1 MIWECRCVAY
11 KAGERP
17 DLEADIVP
25 DLTELTIEADTY
37 QGAGQGSVPKGV
49 PSSLICPLTQVALP
63 GVLGV
68 LPPSIIVQQFLE
80 IMPLACN
87 SPHALQ
93 SRLMSVQG
101 LAAELSLAQTSNH
114 ACSCSLIACIT
125 AVRCWYSA
133 TS

>member
-49 PSSLICPLTQVALP
+49 PSSLICPLTQVALSTL
-63 GVLGV
+63 LGV
-68 LPPSIIVQQFLE
+68 LPPSTFVQQFLE
-80 IMPLACN
+80 IMP
-87 SPHALQ
+87 SGLQ
-93 SRLMSVQG
+93 FS
-101 LAAELSLAQTSNH
+101 
-114 ACSCSLIACIT
+114 SCSAEQ
-125 AVRCWYSA
+125 AHVSA
-133 TS
+133 GSCS

>member
-63 GVLGV
+63 GCPGCPATIHNCPTVPGDHASWPAILLMLCRAGSCQCRVL
-68 LPPSIIVQQFLE
+68 Q
-80 IMPLACN
+80 
-87 SPHALQ
+87 
-93 SRLMSVQG
+93 
-101 LAAELSLAQTSNH
+101 LS
-114 ACSCSLIACIT
+114 
-125 AVRCWYSA
+125 
-133 TS
+133 